1 MEIWHTVV
9 DILRNSY
16 FITSLVLVMMIL
28 IEYVNVA
35 SAGRWL
41 GDIQDK
47 GWKQVLTGSLLGLIP
62 GCIGGFAAVSLYS
75 HGILGLGG
83 LVAAMIASSGDE
95 AFVVLAMIPRQA
107 LVLFAALFVIAVV
120 CGLLTD
126 VIFRRSRLSHRVE
139 DHSLEVHTEHEHT
152 HGRFPNIF
160 RPSSYRG
167 LRKASSQHIVLIAFM
182 LVFSVAIFSGVLE
195 HEHAHHAEGGHVHT
209 AECTHAVAH
218 DHLAECDHSA
228 EAAGHLHEAAVTA
241 HEHDDRPHV
250 PFNLLSE
257 RWMNL
262 LFGGLSIFVAFLL
275 AASSD
280 HFVREHIWNHVVRKH
295 ALKTFLWTAGA
306 LAVITF
312 GMQYLDVSEW
322 VKDNAFYLI
331 VLAALVGMIPE
342 SGPHIIFITLFAT
355 GVAPFSVLLASSMS
369 QDGHTSLPL
378 LASSGRS
385 FLYAKVLNA
394 LFAILVG
401 SAFYLCGM

>member
-1 MEIWHTVV
+1 MEIWHTIG
-9 DILRNSY
+9 DILLNGY

-41 GDIQDK
+41 GRIQDK

-62 GCIGGFAAVSLYS
+62 GCIGGFAAVSLYA

-95 AFVVLAMIPRQA
+95 AFVMLAMIPRQA
-107 LVLFAALFVIAVV
+107 LVLFAVLFVIAIV
-120 CGLLTD
+120 CGLITD
-126 VIFRRSRLSHRVE
+126 AIFRHSRLSNRVE
-139 DHSLEVHTEHEHT
+139 DHSLEVHAEHEHV
-152 HGRFPNIF
+152 HGNFPNIF
-160 RPSSYRG
+160 RPSSYRA
-167 LRKASSQHIVLIAFM
+167 LRSASPQHIILIAFM
-182 LVFSVAIFSGVLE
+182 LVFAVAVFSGVLE
-195 HEHAHHAEGGHVHT
+195 HEHV
-209 AECTHAVAH
+209 HAVDTGHSHHEHVSAVVFGH
-218 DHLAECDHSA
+218 PHHEHSTVAESA
-228 EAAGHLHEAAVTA
+228 QDVHEHLHAVEA
-241 HEHDDRPHV
+241 DSRPHL

-257 RWMNL
+257 RWMNV
-262 LFGGLSIFVAFLL
+262 LFGVLSVFVALLL

-306 LAVITF
+306 LAVITV
-312 GMQYLDVSEW
+312 GMQYVDVTQW

-331 VLAALVGMIPE
+331 ILAALVGMIPE
-342 SGPHIIFITLFAT
+342 SGPHIIFITLFAS

-378 LASSGRS
+378 LASSTRS
-385 FLYAKVLNA
+385 FLYAKLLNA
-394 LFAILVG
+394 AFAILVG
-401 SAFYLCGM
+401 TAFYLCGF